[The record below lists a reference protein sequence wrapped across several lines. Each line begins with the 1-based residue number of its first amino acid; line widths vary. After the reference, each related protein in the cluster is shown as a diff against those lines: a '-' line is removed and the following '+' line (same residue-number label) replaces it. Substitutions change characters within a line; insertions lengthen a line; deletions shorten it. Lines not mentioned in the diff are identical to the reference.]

1 MFCETRALAEEWTY
15 RYLAA
20 ARTWADE
27 EGAARSRMGLPEKD
41 PEPSTA
47 QVRAWARD
55 KGMEVPQRG
64 RLKPEVH
71 EAWRAAHRALKTC

>member
-1 MFCETRALAEEWTY
+1 
-15 RYLAA
+15 
-20 ARTWADE
+20 
-27 EGAARSRMGLPEKD
+27 MGLPAKD

-47 QVRAWARD
+47 EVRAWARD